1 MLFYYGQIA
10 HNFVVMNEIS
20 VKLAVC
26 QTTVQFAF
34 FVLQYKHDCK
44 LTLELLDTEMEEP
57 EPVAETEKWSSYVER
72 YANSGVDGVAG
83 SNGSAVAV
91 EGAEHQDHRMETSA
105 DETDE
110 VSEKK

>member
-1 MLFYYGQIA
+1 MKLVLNWFC
-10 HNFVVMNEIS
+10 
-20 VKLAVC
+20 VK
-26 QTTVQFAF
+26 QTVQFAF

-83 SNGSAVAV
+83 SNGSAVVV

>member
-1 MLFYYGQIA
+1 MSG
-10 HNFVVMNEIS
+10 NCIS
-20 VKLAVC
+20 HVLA
-26 QTTVQFAF
+26 
-34 FVLQYKHDCK
+34 LQYKHDCK

-72 YANSGVDGVAG
+72 YANSGVDGVVG

-91 EGAEHQDHRMETSA
+91 EGECQDHRMETSA

-110 VSEKK
+110 VSERINL